1 MKLLQRIQNVESSIV
16 KNQREEKED
25 DLFVIRLIVERNDE
39 GGGASFMTISSVGKS
54 ES

>member
-1 MKLLQRIQNVESSIV
+1 MY

-39 GGGASFMTISSVGKS
+39 GGHHL
-54 ES
+54 